1 MPGFAIGRYFVIWGR
16 VFALHGTHLFFR
28 SYTKLIVDFHLSSA
42 HGFLPPSRR
51 IVAMV
56 SLVDGSKTTTP
67 RSRQMGWRRA
77 GTLGM
82 LAVPATRRCRQAKT
96 DSGNCGKCE
105 NVKCSGSAS
114 ETKGLRRRLAM
125 AKTGGTLAETAETL
139 PDQGGRSGPKIG
151 MLGGRLDAV
160 VQALIAR
167 NSRGFS
173 VSLAECSAGTDW
185 RSACGSCGN
194 FPDCTA
200 ICAFTFVVPLHWRGT
215 SGVAEIAENKFYV
228 AAAHPCGERVRNAI
242 LTLRQMCPRRS
253 RHSGAA

>member
-16 VFALHGTHLFFR
+16 VFALHGTHLFFQ

-167 NSRGFS
+167 NSRGF
-173 VSLAECSAGTDW
+173 
-185 RSACGSCGN
+185 CGNCGN

-228 AAAHPCGERVRNAI
+228 A
-242 LTLRQMCPRRS
+242 RS
-253 RHSGAA
+253 APHG

>member
-56 SLVDGSKTTTP
+56 SLVDGSTTTTP

-173 VSLAECSAGTDW
+173 VSLLG
-185 RSACGSCGN
+185 
-194 FPDCTA
+194 CT
-200 ICAFTFVVPLHWRGT
+200 TVPLHWRGT

-242 LTLRQMCPRRS
+242 ITLRQMCPRRS

>member
-51 IVAMV
+51 IVVMV

-125 AKTGGTLAETAETL
+125 AKTGGTLAETAET
-139 PDQGGRSGPKIG
+139 RCTAASFSAAEYR
-151 MLGGRLDAV
+151 RLISSSPEKLSAISLSHFWG
-160 VQALIAR
+160 ALH
-167 NSRGFS
+167 
-173 VSLAECSAGTDW
+173 
-185 RSACGSCGN
+185 SACGNCGN